1 MDNRHARWLVALPR
15 DEEEIIFLQL
25 DDITIIEI

>member
-1 MDNRHARWLVALPR
+1 MDNRYARWLVDLPG
-15 DEEEIIFLQL
+15 DDEEIIFLQL